1 VGSKIKSTTG
11 FQSNPLGVRVKTLL
25 YQEFKMQILKSS
37 VASRLLHS
45 ELTVRAQLLARLKH
59 MVEEVDMA
67 LYDRSTGI
75 GFMYGNLG
83 DLVRRVQA
91 VGATARPSLFSH
103 ALDRDVV
110 VKRDSLAELKDNVD
124 RLQEMHRRLQFMLCE
139 LEGLV
144 KKS

>member
-1 VGSKIKSTTG
+1 
-11 FQSNPLGVRVKTLL
+11 
-25 YQEFKMQILKSS
+25 M
-37 VASRLLHS
+37 ASRLLHS
-45 ELTVRAQLLARLKH
+45 ELTVREQLLARLKH

-75 GFMYGNLG
+75 GFVYGNLG

-91 VGATARPSLFSH
+91 VGATARPSLFQQQVIE
-103 ALDRDVV
+103 RDPIVR
-110 VKRDSLAELKDNVD
+110 KDSLVELKENVD
-124 RLQEMHRRLQFMLCE
+124 RLQEMHRRLQFMLVE

>member
-1 VGSKIKSTTG
+1 
-11 FQSNPLGVRVKTLL
+11 
-25 YQEFKMQILKSS
+25 MLKSS

-45 ELTVRAQLLARLKH
+45 DVNVREQVFGRLRH
-59 MVEEVDMA
+59 MMEEVDMA

-75 GFMYGNLG
+75 GFVYGNLG

-91 VGATARPSLFSH
+91 VGATAKPSLFQH
-103 ALDRDVV
+103 AMERKDAVV
-110 VKRDSLAELKDNVD
+110 LRRDSLDQLKDNVS
-124 RLQEMHRRLQFMLCE
+124 RLQEMHKRLQFMLTA

>member
-1 VGSKIKSTTG
+1 
-11 FQSNPLGVRVKTLL
+11 L
-25 YQEFKMQILKSS
+25 QILKGSM
-37 VASRLLHS
+37 ASRLLHS
-45 ELTVRAQLLARLKH
+45 ELTVRDQFLTRLKN

-103 ALDRDVV
+103 AVERDITVR
-110 VKRDSLAELKDNVD
+110 KDSLTELKNNVD
-124 RLQEMHRRLQFMLCE
+124 RLQEMHRRLQFMLTE